1 MRIFRSPAR
10 GIVDSAN
17 PYEVRRG
24 RHYQKREHGRKEKR
38 RGLAPPLLQK
48 KAEPRN
54 YCRGGY
60 VYCNI
65 CVFFHSVRRKA
76 KTDGTPQNARAE
88 KKSERR
94 RKIQGRGGCRKSNRR
109 RKFKGLARPAKEAKT
124 PPRRAGNSIRKR
136 AARIAAPAR
145 DGESPRRGLSES
157 GGNHF
162 AAGAVALTAFITSC
176 VMSTSGLEK

>member
-1 MRIFRSPAR
+1 MRIFRSPARRRTRPDGNAELPDMRIFRSPAR

-60 VYCNI
+60 IYCNI
-65 CVFFHSVRRKA
+65 CVFFHSVRWKA

-88 KKSERR
+88 KNRSGAEKFKGAADAGKAIGGASSKVLPARQRR
-94 RKIQGRGGCRKSNRR
+94 RKR
-109 RKFKGLARPAKEAKT
+109 RPAA
-124 PPRRAGNSIRKR
+124 R
-136 AARIAAPAR
+136 AAPSEREPPA
-145 DGESPRRGLSES
+145 
-157 GGNHF
+157 
-162 AAGAVALTAFITSC
+162 
-176 VMSTSGLEK
+176 